1 MDKFKLLSN
10 FNPDANFKSVRIGSD
25 SPVLEVEL
33 NELQD
38 ISEHRYKTFISN
50 YIGDG
55 VVNRGVYTYKNNTL
69 TVENEGAIINGNVI
83 DITQLTLPNLL
94 EGEKAYLVVWEETV
108 DHTTRI
114 KYKGNNQESRYVPN
128 TMLDLRVNEETSRR
142 IQVLYDLVKEPLEGQ
157 DNLYIGKVE
166 NGEFVIE
173 CELKGYQGDSF
184 VQTLTTTT
192 KDTHV
197 VTLEHMY
204 RVGCNALMVFVDGI
218 LQVQGQDYT
227 EVNYRA
233 IRFNECLREGSD
245 IIILGTA
252 RPTSKNK
259 PNSHNEEH
267 HKDGSDP
274 LDIIDLCDREELL
287 PRIIDKLYM
296 REIDCGTFGDIYVSE
311 GDEVYDGGYF

>member
-1 MDKFKLLSN
+1 MEKFKLLSN
-10 FNPDANFKSVRIGSD
+10 FNPDANYKSVRIGSD

-83 DITQLTLPNLL
+83 DITNLTLPNLL

-157 DNLYIGKVE
+157 DSLYLGRVE
-166 NGEFVIE
+166 NNQFLLE
-173 CELKGYQGDSF
+173 CDLKGYQGDTF
-184 VQTLTTTT
+184 VQNIKTTAKVTEVITLDKMIRT
-192 KDTHV
+192 
-197 VTLEHMY
+197 
-204 RVGCNALMVFVDGI
+204 GSNSLMVFVDGV
-218 LQVQGQDYT
+218 LQLVEQDYI
-227 EVNYRA
+227 EVNSKS
-233 IRFNECLREGSD
+233 IRFKEGLIKDTD
-245 IIILGTA
+245 IIIIGTA